1 MIRSTLTSYGKNQLF
16 LVPTRTME
24 QNKYMSK
31 PFKHIFHITDIK
43 HNINGIPLITKYM
56 PTINIL
62 NSTIHIVAEYIRKKN
77 AALTF
82 FQRLNKQPPFFSTFY
97 PIYSQERKHLKPLA
111 GYIFVFSINQ
121 FYQYDKEQNKQLL
134 CLSDLEFR
142 PFRKFF

>member
-62 NSTIHIVAEYIRKKN
+62 NSTIHIVAEYIRKKKRSFN
-77 AALTF
+77 IFSKVKQTTTIFLYILPYIQSGTETPKTTSRLHFCF
-82 FQRLNKQPPFFSTFY
+82 FNQSILPIRQRTK
-97 PIYSQERKHLKPLA
+97 
-111 GYIFVFSINQ
+111 
-121 FYQYDKEQNKQLL
+121 
-134 CLSDLEFR
+134 
-142 PFRKFF
+142 